1 MAVST
6 KIIKRRIRSI
16 GNTKKITKAMEMV
29 SAAKMRKAVQRTLAS
44 RSYAGSAWEL
54 VVRLAER
61 TDTRKHPL
69 LAKHV
74 PIKKIAV
81 VTVSSNRGLCGS
93 FNANIAKE
101 ALGIRTEGLS
111 IDYMTIGEKAAN
123 EIRRAGASIVADF
136 KKQDVTTSAT
146 EVSPLVSMIVGEFLK
161 GTYDQVYIAFTDFES
176 SLRQSPRLRQLLP
189 FKQFPDTRAMRR
201 AGLTIADVAG
211 EQTYEYL
218 FEPNAGLVLDQ
229 LLPRLI
235 ELQVYQAVLES
246 DASEHSARMLAM
258 RNATDAAGEMIGELT
273 LAFNQA
279 RQAGITQEIA
289 EISGGKAALE
299 H

>member
-44 RSYAGSAWEL
+44 RLYAGSAWEL

-69 LAKHV
+69 LAKRV
-74 PIKKIAV
+74 PVRKIAV

-101 ALGIRTEGLS
+101 ALGIRTEGLF
-111 IDYMTIGEKAAN
+111 IDYVTIGEKAAT

-146 EVSPLVSMIVGEFLK
+146 EVSPLVSMIVEEFLK
-161 GTYDQVYIAFTDFES
+161 GTYDQVYCAYTDFES

-189 FKQFPDTRAMRR
+189 FKQIPDTRAMRR
-201 AGLTIADVAG
+201 AGMTVADVTG
-211 EQTYEYL
+211 EPTYEYL
-218 FEPNAGLVLDQ
+218 FEPNAGAVLDH

-299 H
+299 S